1 MLPRFMMTVRGAAVA
16 VDLVNVFTTAFTLDF
31 A

>member
-1 MLPRFMMTVRGAAVA
+1 MLPRFVMTVGGAAVA